1 MTDASKKTR
10 ILCVDDHA
18 TLVDGLRMR
27 LEQTNDLEFVG
38 RLAAANDLIKAAID
52 LQPDIVL
59 MDIEMPGADP
69 FDAAL
74 ELTQQCPDVR
84 VIFFSAYVKDRY
96 IDAATNAGAWGYL
109 SKSDEPG
116 DIIDAV
122 RQVTAGQFA
131 FSPAVRERL
140 RQSGDDA
147 GSTTD
152 DGSSSADV
160 SARLNTLSPRELQVL
175 RLIAKGHS
183 RNEIASLVHRSP
195 KTIDSHRISI
205 MKKLDIHNRVDL
217 ARFAIREGLVE
228 P

>member
-1 MTDASKKTR
+1 MADRKIR
-10 ILCVDDHA
+10 ILCVDDHG

-27 LEQTNDLEFVG
+27 LEQTDDLEFVG
-38 RLAAANDLIKAAID
+38 RLPAADDLIPTVLD
-52 LQPDIVL
+52 LRPDIVL
-59 MDIEMPGADP
+59 LDIEMPGADP
-69 FDAAL
+69 FDAAR
-74 ELTQQCPDVR
+74 ELQKQCPETR
-84 VIFFSAYVKDRY
+84 LIFFSAYVKDRY

-116 DIIDAV
+116 DIIEAI
-122 RQVTAGQFA
+122 RQVASGQFS
-131 FSPAVRERL
+131 FSPSVQARL
-140 RQSGDDA
+140 RDSADANRATDEGDT
-147 GSTTD
+147 STD
-152 DGSSSADV
+152 DV
-160 SARLNTLSPRELQVL
+160 SARLGTLSSRELQVL

-183 RNEIASLVHRSP
+183 RNEIAALVHRSP